1 MKNEEWEKENQKL
14 KMEFEKWKMGNCN
27 EEWRVEKGK

>member
-1 MKNEEWEKENQKL
+1 MENGKL
-14 KMEFEKWKMGNCN
+14 KMETEKWKMKKLRVEN